1 MRAHSLTGK
10 RESFKVKK
18 IKIKI
23 KKPKI
28 KVFDAPST
36 FHNFANK
43 KANCKW
49 LRFLMLH
56 FKTVALK
63 RNVSERSTL
72 GGFAEE

>member
-28 KVFDAPST
+28 KVFDAPFDFSQ
-36 FHNFANK
+36 FRK
-43 KANCKW
+43 QESE
-49 LRFLMLH
+49 LQ
-56 FKTVALK
+56 VASLS
-63 RNVSERSTL
+63 NASL
-72 GGFAEE
+72 